1 VRPYSTCEVPGSS
14 VVQAIVA
21 VSGPMEDT
29 VTAEST
35 GGVRS
40 LATVTVTAAEVV
52 FPAAS
57 RATAVRVY
65 EPLLTAVVSQEREY
79 VLVVS
84 SGPRFAMSSLN
95 CTPTTPTLSEAVA
108 ETVIVPVTMSPVVGE
123 AIDTVGGVVSTGAAP
138 VPARLTGERLAAAL
152 MLRVPVA
159 LPASAGAKTTNRS
172 QCVPGAMTPFQLALA
187 RQ

>member
-1 VRPYSTCEVPGSS
+1 
-14 VVQAIVA
+14 
-21 VSGPMEDT
+21 MEDT

-40 LATVTVTAAEVV
+40 LATVTVTVAEVVV

-57 RATAVRVY
+57 RATAVRVC

-108 ETVIVPVTMSPVVGE
+108 ETVMVPETEIGRAHV
-123 AIDTVGGVVSTGAAP
+123 
-138 VPARLTGERLAAAL
+138 
-152 MLRVPVA
+152 
-159 LPASAGAKTTNRS
+159 
-172 QCVPGAMTPFQLALA
+172 
-187 RQ
+187 

>member
-1 VRPYSTCEVPGSS
+1 
-14 VVQAIVA
+14 
-21 VSGPMEDT
+21 MEDT

-35 GGVRS
+35 GRVRS
-40 LATVTVTAAEVV
+40 LFTVTVTVAEVV
-52 FPAAS
+52 MFPAAS
-57 RATAVRVY
+57 RATAVRLC

-123 AIDTVGGVVSTGAAP
+123 GMDRAGGVVATGAVR
-138 VPARLTGERLAAAL
+138 VPARLTG
-152 MLRVPVA
+152 
-159 LPASAGAKTTNRS
+159 
-172 QCVPGAMTPFQLALA
+172 
-187 RQ
+187 